1 MERIRVISGAA
12 GRLRVCSA
20 RLRSAFLLDSG
31 RCSSRHLLDVICRV
45 DGGSD
50 VFVFASHLVELA
62 IGNCVLEKLAWH
74 GSN

>member
-1 MERIRVISGAA
+1 MERIRVFFSGAA

-20 RLRSAFLLDSG
+20 RLRSAFLSDSG
-31 RCSSRHLLDVICRV
+31 GCSSRHLLDLSCRV

-50 VFVFASHLVELA
+50 VFASHFVELA